1 MTSDLRD
8 QLRAAFRWTDPVG
21 DGRVEVSD
29 RSGWWRD
36 ASILA
41 GLGPALAARF
51 AAERPT
57 VVVSPE
63 VTGFLIGPLVATA
76 LGAGFVEA
84 YRAGARRPLAEP
96 MTWVDVPA
104 DHRGE
109 QQRLGVR
116 TQLLGPGDRVLVVDD
131 WLLTGASARALF
143 SLVRALGATPV
154 GTAVIVDESTSAV
167 RTELGVRSLLDGS
180 SLD

>member
-8 QLRAAFRWTDPVG
+8 RLRAAFRWTDPSG
-21 DGRVEVSD
+21 DGEVEVSD

-41 GLGPALAARF
+41 RLGPALAALC
-51 AAERPT
+51 APARPT

-63 VTGFLIGPLVATA
+63 VTGFLLGPLVATA

-96 MTWVDVPA
+96 MTW
-104 DHRGE
+104 
-109 QQRLGVR
+109 
-116 TQLLGPGDRVLVVDD
+116 
-131 WLLTGASARALF
+131 
-143 SLVRALGATPV
+143 
-154 GTAVIVDESTSAV
+154 
-167 RTELGVRSLLDGS
+167 
-180 SLD
+180 